1 MNKNVGIYLRLSK
14 EDRDKQNIDVA
25 SESIKNQRYIVYD
38 YIKKH
43 PNFKLIDEYV
53 DEDFSGIGSY
63 RPEFERLIRDC
74 KNKRINIV
82 LCKSQSRFS
91 RDMEVIEKYIHNK
104 FREWGVRFIG
114 VSDNADTDIIGNKKA
129 RQINGLVNEW
139 YLEDISSNIRSAFG
153 AKMLRGE
160 LIAPFAPFGYEI
172 DRENKTLVIDKVA
185 SLIVKKI
192 FALYID
198 GYGYLGIAK
207 YLNDKFIPSPSLYK
221 YNKNIKLNIVSKRK
235 REDIKWNSSAVK
247 NILTNEVYLGNLIQG
262 KRTTISYK
270 NHKII
275 KKKNDTWIR
284 VNNTHENIIDI
295 DTFNKVKE
303 LMKER
308 KRVSREG
315 LSIHNFSGK
324 VFCRNC
330 YSYMKKKCSSKYS
343 YLVCSNTQD
352 SYHECFNNKSI
363 RYDVLEELVLG
374 KINKL
379 VKGYFDEE
387 ILNSELSKYNCD
399 DDSDNIKLFEYFGKD
414 IYKRLEEIDNYL
426 KNTYEDKVNGVI
438 DNELFKELS
447 LMYYKEKEVLNN
459 KINELKKRKDMY
471 YKNIEQKVS
480 SKEVFYKYKEFKY
493 LSRVIVQEFIDK
505 IYIGGVRASDK
516 TREIYIKWNF

>member
-43 PNFKLIDEYV
+43 SDFKLIDEYV

-139 YLEDISSNIRSAFG
+139 YLEDISSNIRSAFHS
-153 AKMLRGE
+153 KMLRGE

-172 DRENKTLVIDKVA
+172 DRESKMLVIDKMA
-185 SLIVKKI
+185 SLIVRKI
-192 FALYID
+192 FALYIE

-235 REDIKWNSSAVK
+235 RENIKWNSSAVK

-262 KRTTISYK
+262 KRTTVSYK

-275 KKKNDTWIR
+275 KRKENTWIR
-284 VNNTHENIIDI
+284 VNNTHDNIIDI
-295 DTFNKVKE
+295 DTFNKVKC
-303 LMKER
+303 LMRER
-308 KRVSREG
+308 KRVSRKG

-324 VFCRNC
+324 VYCRNC
-330 YSYMKKKCSSKYS
+330 CSYMKKKSSSKYS

-352 SYHECFNNKSI
+352 NYHECFNNRGI
-363 RYDVLEELVLG
+363 RYDELEGLVLG

-379 VKGYFDEE
+379 VKDYFDEE
-387 ILNSELSKYNCD
+387 ILNNELSKYNCLG
-399 DDSDNIKLFEYFGKD
+399 DSDKIKLLEYQEKD
-414 IYKRLEEIDNYL
+414 IYKRLMEIDNYL
-426 KNTYEDKVNGVI
+426 KNTYEDKVTGI
-438 DNELFKELS
+438 ISNELFKDLS
-447 LMYYKEKEVLNN
+447 LMYYKEKMDLCSKIKEV
-459 KINELKKRKDMY
+459 KKDKDIY
-471 YKNIEQKVS
+471 YRNMKQKVGAE
-480 SKEVFYKYKEFKY
+480 EVFYKYKEFKY
-493 LSRVIVQEFIDK
+493 LNRIIVQEFIDK
-505 IYIGGVRASDK
+505 IYIGEIRESDN